1 MRKVLF
7 SLIVTVLPVAG
18 SAFGLFNHPQI
29 LKAKPIST
37 TNFEVIEGPGAGP
50 RAYWC
55 AAARHVEITLG
66 HRHGRIYIAV
76 GRGPSVTSP
85 GRKAVQFTNV
95 PFGDVA
101 PSYSVSI
108 SQAGYNLSSGHAL
121 HFCDDYITT
130 DIL

>member
-1 MRKVLF
+1 MRKIAL
-7 SLIVTVLPVAG
+7 SLLIMALPVAA
-18 SAFGLFNHPQI
+18 SAFGLFNHPRI
-29 LKAKPIST
+29 LKVKPISS

-66 HRHGRIYIAV
+66 QRQVRIYIAV
-76 GRGPSVTSP
+76 GRGPSVTSA
-85 GRKAVQFTNV
+85 GRKAVQFTTV
-95 PFGDVA
+95 PFGDVE

-121 HFCDDYITT
+121 QFCDDYFRT
-130 DIL
+130 DIF